1 MVLHNASYIRPATWL
16 LMATVYSGC
25 TTVDPQPDFQRA
37 TDLINEHTGVDD
49 VYDPTTEDLIDGKV
63 DDLLADGLTV
73 DEAVRVAL
81 LNNRSFQALFQTI
94 GASRADV
101 VQSGLL
107 SNPSVS
113 FLTQFPEG
121 GGRAKL
127 EVGFAQELVDLWQIP
142 VRKRI
147 AQEQLQQTVLEVTQ
161 RAVALAADAK
171 SACYRLLV
179 ARQAEGTG
187 KKGVE
192 LFRQSLD
199 LADRQFK
206 AGESSQVD
214 VDLAR
219 SELTQAELALL
230 SLQRDR
236 RLAEAAL
243 ARVLG
248 LNRMAT
254 SWELVGPL
262 PDPSALP
269 DDETLLRMAMTQRI
283 DGRLARSQVDA
294 AEQELRLEVLH
305 VFPSLEV
312 GATLERTD
320 RRALPGRKILADT
333 ARASVRNGRLTAPD
347 IQTRAERN
355 LERRQIIDSLLGP
368 TITFALPI
376 WDQNQAQI
384 AKARFK
390 VHQKRKEFEDLLDA
404 VAYEVQRASTIARN
418 AAAQVR
424 YYEREVLP
432 LAQKN
437 VDAARRL
444 YQAGEQGI
452 LVLIESQELF
462 IEQRRFYEDAV
473 RDRAVAIAELEAAV
487 GGRLD
492 WPMDEPV
499 GPPSTMLEPTSK

>member
-1 MVLHNASYIRPATWL
+1 MGL
-16 LMATVYSGC
+16 LPGLLAAFGIPGC
-25 TTVDPQPDFQRA
+25 ATVDPQPDFQQA
-37 TDLINEHTGVDD
+37 SHLINEHTGVGE
-49 VYDPTTEDLIDGKV
+49 VYDPATEDLIDGRIG
-63 DDLLADGLTV
+63 DLLADGLTV

-81 LNNRSFQALFQTI
+81 LNNRSFQAIFHAI

-113 FLTQFPEG
+113 LLTQFPEG
-121 GGRAKL
+121 GGRAKI

-142 VRKRI
+142 IRKRI
-147 AQEQLQQTVLEVTQ
+147 AQAQLEQTVLEVTQ
-161 RAVALAADAK
+161 RAVVLAADAK
-171 SACYRLLV
+171 GACYRLLA

-187 KKGVE
+187 KKSVE
-192 LFRQSLD
+192 LFRESLE
-199 LADRQFK
+199 LAKRRLK

-219 SELTQAELALL
+219 SELTKAELACLA
-230 SLQRDR
+230 LQRDR
-236 RLAEAAL
+236 RLAETAL
-243 ARVLG
+243 AHVLG
-248 LNRMAT
+248 LNRMAK
-254 SWELVGPL
+254 SWRLVGPL
-262 PDPSALP
+262 PEAPALP
-269 DDETLLRMAMTQRI
+269 DDETLVKMAMTRRI
-283 DGRLARSQVDA
+283 DGRLAKSRVDA
-294 AEQELRLEVLH
+294 AEQALRLEVLR
-305 VFPSLEV
+305 VFPSVEV

-320 RRALPGRKILADT
+320 RRALPGRNILADT

-347 IQTRAERN
+347 IQTRSERA

-368 TITFALPI
+368 SITFTLPI

-384 AKARFK
+384 AKARFE
-390 VHQKRKEFEDLLDA
+390 VHRKRKEYEDLLDA
-404 VAYEVQRASTIARN
+404 VAHEVERAATVART
-418 AAAQVR
+418 AEAQVR

-432 LAQKN
+432 LAQRN

-462 IEQRRFYEDAV
+462 VEQRRSYEDAM
-473 RDRAVAIAELEAAV
+473 RDRAVAVAELGAAV

-492 WPMDEPV
+492 WPATEPI
-499 GPPSTMLEPTSK
+499 GPPMTLEAESE